1 MMKYP
6 KPYKDIKIKVDGRW
20 WGGYM
25 ETHNSWRLYTSGD
38 GRHDHFVDENKI
50 EEWKE
55 VEEE

>member
-1 MMKYP
+1 MKYP

-55 VEEE
+55 LEEE